1 MPLPWDGR
9 RRDGSPGDPP
19 AFVRFEACALAEQ
32 RVTRWLPMSAESDT
46 DRVFAALAHPARRR
60 MLDLLVQSPGASV
73 KAVASHFEFS
83 RIAVMKHLATLEAA
97 GLVLSRKEGRTRKLF
112 FNAVP
117 IQQVYDRWTT
127 QYSAFWAE
135 RVVDLKGRIEARVHD
150 RKKHA

>member
-1 MPLPWDGR
+1 MGAD
-9 RRDGSPGDPP
+9 
-19 AFVRFEACALAEQ
+19 
-32 RVTRWLPMSAESDT
+32 SAT

-73 KAVASHFEFS
+73 KALASHFEFS
-83 RIAVMKHLATLEAA
+83 RIAAMKHLATLEAA
-97 GLVLSRKEGRTRKLF
+97 GLVLSRKEGRVRRLF

-117 IQQVYDRWTT
+117 IQEIHDRWTT

-135 RVVDLKGRIEARVHD
+135 RVVDVKGRIEARVND